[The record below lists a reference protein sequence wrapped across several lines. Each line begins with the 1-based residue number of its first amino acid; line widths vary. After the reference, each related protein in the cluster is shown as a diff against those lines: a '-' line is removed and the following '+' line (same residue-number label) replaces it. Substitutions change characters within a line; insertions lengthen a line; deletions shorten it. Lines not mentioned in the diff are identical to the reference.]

1 MSGISL
7 SPQLF
12 QDIQQAIVRQEPA
25 AAQDTGLQIQYLGAL
40 AGYMLGSQ
48 NMATAQKQEFLNELQ
63 GFIEHVMS
71 DTDQKHQQQRQ
82 SQAAS
87 AFGIWEPSKG

>member
-25 AAQDTGLQIQYLGAL
+25 AAQDTGLVIQYLGAV

-48 NMATAQKQEFLNELQ
+48 NMPTAQKQEFLTELN
-63 GFIEHVMS
+63 GFIEHVMQ

-82 SQAAS
+82 SQAAN
-87 AFGIWEPSKG
+87 AFGIWEPAKG

>member
-12 QDIQQAIVRQEPA
+12 QEIQQAIVRQEPA
-25 AAQDTGLQIQYLGAL
+25 AAQDTGLVIQYLGAI

-48 NMATAQKQEFLNELQ
+48 NMPVAQKEEFLGELN
-63 GFIEHVMS
+63 GFIEHVMK
-71 DTDQKHQQQRQ
+71 DTDQKQQQQQQ
-82 SQAAS
+82 SRAAS
-87 AFGIWEPSKG
+87 AFGIWEPN

>member
-12 QDIQQAIVRQEPA
+12 QEIQQAIVRKEPA
-25 AAQDTGLQIQYLGAL
+25 AAQDTGLVIQYLGAI

-48 NMATAQKQEFLNELQ
+48 NMPVAQKEEFLGELN
-63 GFIEHVMS
+63 GFIEHVMK
-71 DTDQKHQQQRQ
+71 DTDQKQQQQ
-82 SQAAS
+82 QQPAAAN
-87 AFGIWEPSKG
+87 AFGIWEPN

>member
-12 QDIQQAIVRQEPA
+12 QEIQQAIVKQEPD
-25 AAQDTGLQIQYLGAL
+25 AAQDAGLVIQYLGAV

-48 NMATAQKQEFLNELQ
+48 NMPTAQKEEFLGELK
-63 GFIEHVMS
+63 GFIEHVMK

-82 SQAAS
+82 TQAS
-87 AFGIWEPSKG
+87 NAFGIWEPS

>member
-12 QDIQQAIVRQEPA
+12 QEIQQAIVKQEPS
-25 AAQDTGLQIQYLGAL
+25 AAQDTGLVIQYLGAI

-48 NMATAQKQEFLNELQ
+48 AMPTAQKEEFLGELK
-63 GFIEHVMS
+63 GFIEHVMK
-71 DTDQKHQQQRQ
+71 DTDQKHQQQ
-82 SQAAS
+82 SQAQASS
-87 AFGIWEPSKG
+87 AFGIWEPS